1 MFRRSARLRMVF
13 QFLIVQL
20 KADNGQYF
28 APPSSIVS
36 IPYSTIKSIEDG
48 KFKVEHILVS
58 IPYST
63 IKSTASRRTS
73 ESASSFQ
80 FLIVQLKV
88 ACIGRSAVACMFQF
102 LIVQLKALSAP
113 VFLLAAGFQFLI
125 VQLKAS
131 FLKINSCWE
140 PTDYPTRIYKITPKN
155 MSTFNNKKIPSHRH
169 VFN

>member
-63 IKSTASRRTS
+63 IKRIVVSKRLFTASVSIPYSTIKS
-73 ESASSFQ
+73 TVSKLTNPSDICF
-80 FLIVQLKV
+80 
-88 ACIGRSAVACMFQF
+88 
-102 LIVQLKALSAP
+102 
-113 VFLLAAGFQFLI
+113 
-125 VQLKAS
+125 
-131 FLKINSCWE
+131 NSL
-140 PTDYPTRIYKITPKN
+140 
-155 MSTFNNKKIPSHRH
+155 
-169 VFN
+169 